1 MDEPGTDAPRPAA
14 SEPEAERPGRVE
26 LRSFR
31 VRLFRSILDS
41 GPVPV
46 FPLTALV
53 GRNQSGKTSLLEALF
68 RLHPRT
74 PRGYDAERDWPK
86 ARRRLRVQEVVPCV
100 AELALPLSIARELRA
115 RAELGGPPPRTLSV
129 GRTYG
134 GALEV
139 ALDGVS
145 HGSAR
150 ELCAAC
156 DELLPPFV
164 LLAREGLLE
173 GSADPAAL
181 AERRAHGSASAAD
194 HSFQALLEL
203 AGLDPRELRAPLS
216 RGGAKRRLAEA
227 SRQLTARLRPLRPGR
242 RLLALEGGDGRLVL
256 FLAAGVHGLRP
267 LDAYPDEER
276 WRLTLDVLLERYAR
290 GAAGRG
296 VLLLDE
302 PARHFRGAGEEALVE
317 ELSHLAREHT
327 VLHTAPLPFRTSLAH
342 EEQVLVLGWSSV
354 GPVLRG
360 GPLPGPGGAWELR
373 AALGMS
379 GRRGFLIGET
389 HLVVEGSQDARLLE
403 TLSGL
408 ARRSG
413 EAGLP
418 AELEIVAAGG
428 AYEVAHVAS
437 FLAQRGLGVVALFD
451 GDRAGRA
458 GRAELLLR
466 WHGSPPPVRAMALDL
481 GRALG
486 LRRESSIE
494 DLFPAEWYL
503 QRARKTLSAE
513 PGPLPPDGKLADR
526 VEAAF
531 AARGVRFDKGP
542 VNASIRQELEAA
554 PSLADLPPELARR
567 ARRLVATLRRAL
579 ERVR

>member
-1 MDEPGTDAPRPAA
+1 MRDPGTDPPRGDATVA
-14 SEPEAERPGRVE
+14 DAERPPRVE

-86 ARRRLRVQEVVPCV
+86 ARRRLRVEEVVPCV
-100 AELALPLSIARELRA
+100 AELALPLEVARELGA
-115 RAELGGPPPRTLSV
+115 RAGLAGPPPRTLSV

-156 DELLPPFV
+156 DALLPPFV

-173 GSADPAAL
+173 GSTDPVAL
-181 AERRAHGSASAAD
+181 AERRARGGANAAD

-203 AGLDPRELRAPLS
+203 AELDPRELRPPLS
-216 RGGAKRRLAEA
+216 RGGAQRRLAEA
-227 SRQLTARLRPLRPGR
+227 SRRLTARLRPLRAGHR
-242 RLLALEGGDGRLVL
+242 SLALEGGDGRLTL
-256 FLAAGVHGLRP
+256 FLAAGAHGLRP
-267 LDAYPDEER
+267 LDAYPDDER
-276 WRLTLDVLLERYAR
+276 WRLSLDVLCERFAH
-290 GAAGRG
+290 GTAGRG

-302 PARHFRGAGEEALVE
+302 PARHFRGAGEDALAE
-317 ELSHLAREHT
+317 ELALLARGHT

-342 EEQVLVLGWSSV
+342 EEQVLVLGWSPG
-354 GPVLRG
+354 GPKLRG
-360 GPLPGPGGAWELR
+360 GPLPGPGGAWDLR

-403 TLSGL
+403 TLSDL

-428 AYEVAHVAS
+428 AYEVAHVAA
-437 FLAQRGLGVVALFD
+437 FLTRRGLGVVALFD
-451 GDRAGRA
+451 GDQAGRA

-466 WHGSPPPVRAMALDL
+466 WHEVPPPGRALALDL

-494 DLFPAEWYL
+494 DLFPPEWYFE
-503 QRARKTLSAE
+503 RARRTLATE
-513 PGPLPPDGKLADR
+513 AGPLPPDGKLADR

-531 AARGVRFDKGP
+531 AARGARFDKGS
-542 VNASIRQELEAA
+542 VNESIRRELEAA
-554 PSLADLPPELARR
+554 PSLGSLPPELARR